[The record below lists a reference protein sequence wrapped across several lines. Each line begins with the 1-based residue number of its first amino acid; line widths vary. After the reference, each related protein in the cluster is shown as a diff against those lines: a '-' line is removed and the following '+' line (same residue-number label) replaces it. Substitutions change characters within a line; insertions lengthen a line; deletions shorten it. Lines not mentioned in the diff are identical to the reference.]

1 MKNRAPKATHFFYLT
16 FQEEREQYSLSQPDV
31 MAITKTIAL
40 LLNREAISF
49 GMRPSG
55 GNWLKPRAPSVFG
68 FLVRYRQQQA
78 DSGWGKARDGKDA
91 ILFARAH
98 KGRIHLLVADVVMPY
113 LSGSQLAEQLSKERP
128 ETKVLYVSGYA
139 DSMLLR
145 HGVTGLEP
153 MFLQK
158 PFTLKML
165 AWKIRQALTAPAR
178 RRSQLSPTS

>member
-78 DSGWGKARDGKDA
+78 DSGWRKARD
-91 ILFARAH
+91 
-98 KGRIHLLVADVVMPY
+98 
-113 LSGSQLAEQLSKERP
+113 
-128 ETKVLYVSGYA
+128 VSGYA